1 MVRQQKEE
9 TESELERQ
17 GREWQEQSEHLQQ
30 RIGQLEEEK
39 SNYEEIVNDSSQ
51 SMVEARGK
59 CD

>member
-1 MVRQQKEE
+1 M
-9 TESELERQ
+9 ERQ

-51 SMVEARGK
+51 TMVEARGK